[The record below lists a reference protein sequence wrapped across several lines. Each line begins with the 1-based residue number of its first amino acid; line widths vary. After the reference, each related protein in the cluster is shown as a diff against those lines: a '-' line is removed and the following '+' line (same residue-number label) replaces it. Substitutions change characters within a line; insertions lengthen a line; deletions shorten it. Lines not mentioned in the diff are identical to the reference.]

1 MLHYWDNIRKDD
13 EEFNK
18 HVAVIT
24 NSDYVMNYMLKY
36 SRLCNISSSHFSK
49 QSNFDGI
56 PLYDDTR
63 KVLFGYIKKC
73 DEAVSRIGEQFLAF
87 VREELKK

>member
-1 MLHYWDNIRKDD
+1 MMRNLTNTLLLLLI
-13 EEFNK
+13 
-18 HVAVIT
+18 VI
-24 NSDYVMNYMLKY
+24 M
-36 SRLCNISSSHFSK
+36 LCNISSSHFSK
-49 QSNFDGI
+49 QPNFDGI